1 MKENNNS
8 TPEKTKSELIKEL
21 TKYKEEGCALYKGK
35 KIEEAKGKFKEG
47 FDKYENE
54 ISSLTKDSSNDE
66 EYNEIILLG
75 KKILSNLALCYYK
88 QGDYSNAITYDF
100 KLLNDHPNFGKS
112 IVRLFKSSC
121 KLNKIKEAVYY
132 GELLL
137 KLDEETRNKFKGTE
151 KKVKEVQLKLEKI
164 KKEEEEERKKNS
176 SGKYFLPCVILC
188 IAVLFYLLRKK

>member
-1 MKENNNS
+1 M
-8 TPEKTKSELIKEL
+8 
-21 TKYKEEGCALYKGK
+21 
-35 KIEEAKGKFKEG
+35 
-47 FDKYENE
+47 
-54 ISSLTKDSSNDE
+54 
-66 EYNEIILLG
+66 
-75 KKILSNLALCYYK
+75 ALCYYK

-132 GELLL
+132 GELFL